1 MNEQMNEKFELV
13 KHHVFVFFVFSFSEQ
28 ASLSEVL
35 LEYKLITNG

>member
-13 KHHVFVFFVFSFSEQ
+13 KHHVFFFFSFSEQ

-35 LEYKLITNG
+35 LEYKLITKG

>member
-13 KHHVFVFFVFSFSEQ
+13 KHHVFLFFPEQ

-35 LEYKLITNG
+35 LEYKLITKG